1 MIFPFFK
8 QCNPLKIT
16 LQNFEIDKKKFARLK
31 FETIIYFTAEFDP
44 ILFFKHL
51 NMIVICFSILTF
63 QKYFLFKSLTFVQ
76 YKFSQLNVIQFFSS
90 NTWIWLLF
98 FFQFWHFKNIFYS
111 KFCNCFN
118 IFFQADILIH
128 NFFKKHLF
136 TINSSNKETNQCK
149 RSVS

>member
-63 QKYFLFKSLTFVQ
+63 QKYFLFKSLTLVQ
-76 YKFSQLNVIQFFSS
+76 YKFSQLNVIQFFFQTLESDCY
-90 NTWIWLLF
+90 F
-98 FFQFWHFKNIFYS
+98 FFNFGIS
-111 KFCNCFN
+111 K
-118 IFFQADILIH
+118 IFFIQNFVIVSIY
-128 NFFKKHLF
+128 FFKL
-136 TINSSNKETNQCK
+136 TY
-149 RSVS
+149 

>member
-51 NMIVICFSILTF
+51 NMIVI
-63 QKYFLFKSLTFVQ
+63 FLNFG
-76 YKFSQLNVIQFFSS
+76 I
-90 NTWIWLLF
+90 
-98 FFQFWHFKNIFYS
+98 S
-111 KFCNCFN
+111 K
-118 IFFQADILIH
+118 IFFIQNFVIVSIY
-128 NFFKKHLF
+128 FFKL
-136 TINSSNKETNQCK
+136 TY
-149 RSVS
+149 